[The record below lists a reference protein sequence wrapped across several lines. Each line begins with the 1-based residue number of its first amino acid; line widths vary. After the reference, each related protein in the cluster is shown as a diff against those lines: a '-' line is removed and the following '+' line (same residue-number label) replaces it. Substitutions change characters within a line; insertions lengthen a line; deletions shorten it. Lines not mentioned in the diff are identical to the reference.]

1 MSAALIQNVQSIM
14 WNSDAD
20 SGEETF
26 ALDESACDT
35 DLHHLWH
42 EYWLAEGE
50 KIVWASWVA
59 KYQNYINSE
68 YIENLSAI
76 SESEEVKSSEKG
88 ELPELMS
95 NLDIM
100 ESTTSEANICD
111 ATLERN
117 EIDRQDSDNVLSPQ
131 PLEETPCDTKS
142 ASDSNANEQ
151 WQTLWNDH
159 YEEQYNKSYTE
170 FVNKKRKIGDDNA
183 VTRIGSGTDNT
194 AATDEEPQYSFYNEY
209 NEEMNDLGLPTAFG
223 RRKNRKEDYRNAS
236 LDNLSTSTGNSEKLD
251 ESILLDAEKPKR
263 KRSKKKRRPLK
274 STAELPEEIANDK
287 TLMKYWSK
295 RFSLFSRFDLGIK
308 LDRESWF
315 SVTPEKVAAHT
326 ASKCQ
331 CDVIVDAFCGAG
343 GNTIQFAKTC
353 RKVIAI
359 DIDPLKIEMAKHN
372 AGVYGVADKIEFI
385 VGNYMELAGSLVAD
399 VVFLSPPWGGP
410 EYLKNDVYDIE
421 EFLIPVPATELMAV
435 SRRISP
441 NVCLYLPRNSNKT
454 QLCVLA
460 GPGNTVEVNQEF
472 LGPRLIAITAY
483 YGDLFKNKE

>member
-1 MSAALIQNVQSIM
+1 MIQIVQSIM

-20 SGEETF
+20 SGKETF

-35 DLHHLWH
+35 DLNHLWQ

-50 KIVWASWVA
+50 KIIWASWVA
-59 KYQNYINSE
+59 KYQNYISSE
-68 YIENLSAI
+68 YIENLSVI
-76 SESEEVKSSEKG
+76 SESEEVKSSAKD
-88 ELPELMS
+88 ELPEIMS

-100 ESTTSEANICD
+100 DSATSEIKNVD

-117 EIDRQDSDNVLSPQ
+117 EIDQQSNDTVLSPQ
-131 PLEETPCDTKS
+131 PVEETPCDTKS
-142 ASDSNANEQ
+142 TNDVNANEQ
-151 WQTLWNDH
+151 WQTLWNEH
-159 YEEQYNKSYTE
+159 YEEQYKKSYSE
-170 FVNKKRKIGDDNA
+170 FIGRKRKIGDDNLVA
-183 VTRIGSGTDNT
+183 RIGSGTDNT
-194 AATDEEPQYSFYNEY
+194 AATDEEPQYSFYNEH

-223 RRKNRKEDYRNAS
+223 RRKSRKEDYRNAS

-251 ESILLDAEKPKR
+251 DPNQLDAEKPKR
-263 KRSKKKRRPLK
+263 KRPKKKRRPPK

-315 SVTPEKVAAHT
+315 SVTPEKVATHT
-326 ASKCQ
+326 ALKCQ

-353 RKVIAI
+353 RRVIAI

-385 VGNYMELAGSLVAD
+385 VGNYMELAASLVAD
-399 VVFLSPPWGGP
+399 AVFLSPPWGGP

-441 NVCLYLPRNSNKT
+441 NICIYLPRNSNKT

-483 YGDLFKNKE
+483 YGDLFKNKD